1 MKICKLIAYKHNVRT
16 LLHTKNICEYCM
28 KLTHHARPTDMWAR
42 ACAWLLLAIGCSTSA
57 EDVQLSLGLE
67 VDVDWTAAVVLSD
80 TGA

>member
-1 MKICKLIAYKHNVRT
+1 
-16 LLHTKNICEYCM
+16 M
-28 KLTHHARPTDMWAR
+28 KLTHHARPTEMWAR